1 MNKVIIKGNI
11 CNYLELRYTQSNI
24 AILKF
29 NVAVSRNFTKE
40 DGTRESDFISCV
52 AYKTTAE
59 NIQKYFDKGSGILV
73 CGRIQTGNYE
83 KKDGSKVYTTDVI
96 VEEFDFIDKKGS
108 QETTQKEV
116 KEDKFDNAFEEFGKE
131 HDDDLNMELP
141 F

>member
-59 NIQKYFDKGSGILV
+59 NIQKYFDKGSG
-73 CGRIQTGNYE
+73 RYIQ
-83 KKDGSKVYTTDVI
+83 
-96 VEEFDFIDKKGS
+96 
-108 QETTQKEV
+108 Q
-116 KEDKFDNAFEEFGKE
+116 
-131 HDDDLNMELP
+131 M
-141 F
+141 